1 MAIRGLIFDLDG
13 VLVDSAR
20 FHFEA
25 WKRLAV
31 SLGSDFTEEQNEELK
46 GISRVDSLKK
56 IANWGGIKLSEQVFA
71 DAMERKNNWYL
82 ELIQDMSPDEALSG
96 CRAFLESAKGTYGI
110 ALGSASRN
118 ARSILQQV
126 ELLSFF
132 DALVDGNDTTRS
144 KPDPQVFQLAADRLG
159 RKPEECV
166 VFEDAVAGVQA
177 AKAAGMRVI
186 GVGASDVLQEA
197 DAVIAGFAG
206 FGPKEMEQR
215 LMAI

>member
-20 FHFEA
+20 YHFEA
-25 WKRLAV
+25 WKRLAAF
-31 SLGSDFTEEQNEELK
+31 LGIDFTEEQNEELK
-46 GISRVDSLKK
+46 GISRADSLKK
-56 IANWGGIKLSEQVFA
+56 ILNWGGLELREQEFS
-71 DAMERKNNWYL
+71 DAMERKNTWYL
-82 ELIQDMSPDEALSG
+82 ELIQDMASDDALSG
-96 CRAFLESAKGTYGI
+96 CRAFLESAKGTYGV

-132 DALVDGNDTTRS
+132 DALVDGNDATRS

-159 RKPEECV
+159 LKPEECV

-177 AKAAGMRVI
+177 ARAAGMRVI
-186 GVGASDVLQEA
+186 GVGASDVLHEA